1 MAIVDYITS
10 HGGSKVSYF
19 CPMAEQAQY
28 FDLRNALSDALGSY
42 QLLLYSEGSSVGT
55 LLQGPNVNQGPPDAI
70 VMVGDVDSLAS
81 VVVAVQQQSPATSF
95 YTLSV
100 VSSVG
105 LHNAL
110 QQQKVVGNNIIKTE
124 VIELFFACS
133 LSLVSL
139 LILG

>member
-10 HGGSKVSYF
+10 HGGSKVSYY

-28 FDLRNALSDALGSY
+28 SDLLNALSDALGSY
-42 QLLLYSEGSSVGT
+42 QLLLYSEGSSVGM
-55 LLQGPNVNQGPPDAI
+55 LLQGPNVNRGPPDAI
-70 VMVGDVDSLAS
+70 VMVGDVDSLAR

-95 YTLSV
+95 YTLSM

-110 QQQKVVGNNIIKTE
+110 QQHGFSGYSVFKSEVV
-124 VIELFFACS
+124 LFPIS
-133 LSLVSL
+133 
-139 LILG
+139 